1 MNSITI
7 KSDKPMVTIPLE
19 EYESLKETIELLSD
33 KSLMRDLRRA
43 RKEMLEGKTIAWEEV
58 KRRMGWN

>member
-1 MNSITI
+1 
-7 KSDKPMVTIPLE
+7 MVTIPLE